1 MDLLTDTPTPPAESS
16 PAPVSGQSVL
26 DALNPADRLTYEQ
39 TGEIPAPKD
48 APADSSP
55 AAPDAQAGSTE
66 PKAPPASEP
75 GTPKTKGADARKAEL
90 HAEIQTLLQQ
100 RAQLRDEIA
109 QRTPRPPDAPPA
121 SSPAPVSD
129 VPQLKDFIARVGIAE
144 GFETYE
150 DAQQAFLDA
159 RDTYRAR
166 EHQRVQAQVAYA
178 NQVQEAVRTFADR
191 RAKAIEA
198 DPTWSEKVA
207 PSILNLKPHFSE
219 PPGTPRR
226 PDHDLAEG
234 IVLSEH
240 APQVMAY
247 LTEHPEVFSRL
258 LQSPTYAIYRELGR
272 IEAALTPSVPPP
284 ADKPVPKSLSS
295 APPPPVVLGT
305 KPSVLEEDW
314 KTAVTRGDFS
324 AYERA
329 MNRQPA

>member
-100 RAQLRDEIA
+100 RAQLREEIA
-109 QRTPRPPDAPPA
+109 RQSQRPPDANTA
-121 SSPAPVSD
+121 SSPAPASD
-129 VPQLKDFIARVGIAE
+129 APRLKDFTARIGVPN
-144 GFETYE
+144 GFEDYE
-150 DAQQAFLDA
+150 DANQAFLDA
-159 RDTYRAR
+159 RDEYRVR
-166 EHQRVQAQVAYA
+166 EHHRVQAQAQYHG
-178 NQVQEAVRTFADR
+178 QVEDARRTFADR
-191 RAKAIEA
+191 RTKAIEA
-198 DPTWSEKVA
+198 DPQWSEKVA
-207 PSILNLKPHFSE
+207 PAILNLRPHFEE
-219 PPGTPRR
+219 PEGTPRR
-226 PDHDLAEG
+226 PDHDIAEG
-234 IVLSEH
+234 IVLSEVG
-240 APQVMAY
+240 PQVMVY
-247 LTEHPEVFSRL
+247 LTEHPEIVGRL
-258 LQSPTYAIYRELGR
+258 LQSPSYAIYRELGR

-284 ADKPVPKSLSS
+284 ADKPVPKPLSS